1 MATFR
6 TKNFTE
12 INRDLEDA
20 TEKPKDVDYLFS
32 DGVKMRTERRL
43 LKEALE
49 NAATEPADEG

>member
-6 TKNFTE
+6 TKSFTE

-20 TEKPKDVDYLFS
+20 AETTKDFDYLFS
-32 DGVKMRTERRL
+32 DGVKMRTERKL

-49 NAATEPADEG
+49 DAAEPAEQE

>member
-12 INRDLEDA
+12 INRDMEDA
-20 TEKPKDVDYLFS
+20 TEAPKEFDYIFS
-32 DGVKMRTERRL
+32 DGVKMRTDRKL

-49 NAATEPADEG
+49 NHAAINDEQG